1 MTDIY
6 SWYESS
12 ESQIYA
18 LDGLA
23 GIGKS
28 TVARTVAR
36 EMHRR
41 GLLGASFF
49 FSRSEDERK
58 SAKLFF
64 GTIAFQLSQ
73 YSQEIALRIGEAV
86 EDDSDASSK
95 QLQDQLRNL
104 IIQPLQSCE
113 NTSKSIILIVID
125 ALDEC
130 DEQDA
135 ERLLS
140 HLL

>member
-1 MTDIY
+1 M
-6 SWYESS
+6 
-12 ESQIYA
+12 

-28 TVARTVAR
+28 TVARAVAQ
-36 EMHRR
+36 ETHRC
-41 GLLGASFF
+41 GLLDASFF
-49 FSRSEDERK
+49 FSRNEDDRK

-73 YSQEIALRIGEAV
+73 CNREVALRIGEAL
-86 EDDSDASSK
+86 EHKPDASSK
-95 QLQDQLRNL
+95 QLRDQLRDL

-113 NTSKSIILIVID
+113 QASKSTILIVID

-130 DEQDA
+130 DAQDA
-135 ERLLS
+135 ELLLHS
-140 HLL
+140 FSEKSTKYRI